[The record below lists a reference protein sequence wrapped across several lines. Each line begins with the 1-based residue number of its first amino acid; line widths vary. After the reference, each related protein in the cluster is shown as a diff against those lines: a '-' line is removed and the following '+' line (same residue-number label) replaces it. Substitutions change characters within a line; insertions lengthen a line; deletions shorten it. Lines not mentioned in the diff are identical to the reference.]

1 MSGDDEFTAA
11 DLRDRVFSKLAQS
24 GVVDSLKTQLR
35 AQILRSLNFQNAAA
49 SSAAT
54 TTQMTTSNAA
64 TAKAVGSAPAS
75 LRQHIANALVA
86 EYLEAAGMSCTLS
99 VFLPESGSA
108 AATTLTRTDVLAFL
122 RLPPR
127 LSAAAIADIGG
138 DTLSVSI
145 ACLQPALQPR
155 LTTTASGVGTAVDID
170 DDDKENHSHRAGAHR
185 SLFYCLVDGLAER
198 ADALTRRAAHQRSC
212 GAQTDWH
219 IDACERDLQAPTAA
233 ALQLEWKLDAVDRH
247 YRALSQQQLG
257 LGQGNGGSGSDAL
270 HTAAYPAGIEERIGA
285 LQREIAERCQR
296 EAALEIERV
305 RHTEIA
311 QVRIEEQAKYQQQVC
326 ACGGID
332 SNQKTLSIWCI
343 VA

>member
-1 MSGDDEFTAA
+1 MHT
-11 DLRDRVFSKLAQS
+11 V
-24 GVVDSLKTQLR
+24 
-35 AQILRSLNFQNAAA
+35 
-49 SSAAT
+49 
-54 TTQMTTSNAA
+54 
-64 TAKAVGSAPAS
+64 
-75 LRQHIANALVA
+75 
-86 EYLEAAGMSCTLS
+86 S
-99 VFLPESGSA
+99 VSRPESGSA
-108 AATTLTRTDVLAFL
+108 TATTLTHADVLAFL

-138 DTLSVSI
+138 DTVSVSV

-155 LTTTASGVGTAVDID
+155 LTSTASGVGADREH
-170 DDDKENHSHRAGAHR
+170 DDKENVSNNCAPHR
-185 SLFYCLVDGLAER
+185 SIFYCLVDGLAER

-257 LGQGNGGSGSDAL
+257 LGAGGGHGNQGDLSSNAV
-270 HTAAYPAGIEERIGA
+270 AAYPAGIEERIGA
-285 LQREIAERCQR
+285 LQREITERCQR

-326 ACGGID
+326 CH
-332 SNQKTLSIWCI
+332 
-343 VA
+343 V